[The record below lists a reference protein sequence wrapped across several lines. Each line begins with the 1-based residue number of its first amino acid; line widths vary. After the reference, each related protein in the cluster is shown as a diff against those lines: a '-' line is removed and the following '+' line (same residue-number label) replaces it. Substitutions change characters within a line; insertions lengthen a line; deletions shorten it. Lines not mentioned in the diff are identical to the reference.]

1 MQNMDFYSR
10 NNARSHPYHL
20 DTTDPEYFARMSDM
34 KHRENE
40 RIRKKATGLMSFII
54 ALCIISFTAGLVIG
68 IKFAKGP
75 QNEIVDETTKK
86 AMSNTIR
93 KVARLMNENAAAEVR
108 DSERSGKPASEVF
121 PRDEYPFVIPIG
133 KELTK
138 EKSQEVA
145 AFLSSN
151 GHTVIL
157 SKSGNGY
164 RLFSGPF
171 KTREDAEKSL
181 KKITGYSNKA
191 WFQNAQIVK
200 R

>member
-10 NNARSHPYHL
+10 NSARSHPYHL

-40 RIRKKATGLMSFII
+40 RIRKKATGLMSFVI

-68 IKFAKGP
+68 IKFAGGP
-75 QNEIVDETTKK
+75 QKEIVDESTRK
-86 AMSNTIR
+86 AMSSTIR
-93 KVARLMNENAAAEVR
+93 KVSGLLNESAVAEVR
-108 DSERSGKPASEVF
+108 DGDRTGKPASEVF
-121 PRDEYPFVIPIG
+121 PRAEYPFVIPVG
-133 KELTK
+133 RDLSR
-138 EKSQEVA
+138 EKSQEIA
-145 AFLSSN
+145 GFLSSN
-151 GHTVIL
+151 GHTVVL
-157 SKSGNGY
+157 SKSDNGY
-164 RLFSGPF
+164 RLFAGPF
-171 KTREDAEKSL
+171 RTKEDAEISL